1 MKKLIILLFA
11 IIFTTANAS
20 FADGDLWDNF
30 GDQNVYGQEP
40 VSDQDFE
47 KALESKKKKKKRDK
61 NIPKGE
67 EFRQSNETDTINK
80 MPESLPIVC
89 VSAPVKISE
98 DAILPVGHY
107 QAKGEIKNGTP
118 VIQLYQSQNLMAEI
132 PATETNDDFNEPEIN
147 FIRMIDSGNE
157 NQVKFIFGSV
167 DFNAYAILD
176 IAPEGN

>member
-1 MKKLIILLFA
+1 M
-11 IIFTTANAS
+11 
-20 FADGDLWDNF
+20 
-30 GDQNVYGQEP
+30 
-40 VSDQDFE
+40 
-47 KALESKKKKKKRDK
+47 
-61 NIPKGE
+61 
-67 EFRQSNETDTINK
+67 
-80 MPESLPIVC
+80 C

-147 FIRMIDSGNE
+147 FIKMIDAGNE

-176 IAPEGN
+176 IAPATN